1 MQFRK
6 HLTCYSDL
14 LFPFLSIAYLICPG
28 ERYVKILT
36 ATLMSVISSFHLC
49 EVLLYIFLSI
59 FALRISQLYLLHA
72 LVFGS
77 FCIKIYIFYLYKI
90 LHFVSFFFLL
100 QVLSFS
106 LWFALTSFC
115 LLKYLAFQLILLL
128 YCLIL

>member
-1 MQFRK
+1 M
-6 HLTCYSDL
+6 
-14 LFPFLSIAYLICPG
+14 
-28 ERYVKILT
+28 KILT

-90 LHFVSFFFLL
+90 LHFVSFVFFTLDSVCFAL
-100 QVLSFS
+100 VCTYFILFAKIFSFLAHSLVVLSYIVS
-106 LWFALTSFC
+106 CIVLDVSFKDRC
-115 LLKYLAFQLILLL
+115 RELGVS
-128 YCLIL
+128 